1 MLQCERIFCLILIPQ
16 LRVFAGIKLLL
27 VLNTL
32 LVMVELIMESMR
44 ITLSL
49 INMDC

>member
-1 MLQCERIFCLILIPQ
+1 MDFT
-16 LRVFAGIKLLL
+16 GIKLLL

-44 ITLSL
+44 ITQSL
-49 INMDC
+49 MNMGC